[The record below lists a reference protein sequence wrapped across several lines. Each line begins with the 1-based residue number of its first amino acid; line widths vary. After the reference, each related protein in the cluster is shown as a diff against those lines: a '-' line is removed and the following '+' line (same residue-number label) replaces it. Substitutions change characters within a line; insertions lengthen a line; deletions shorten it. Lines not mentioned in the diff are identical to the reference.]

1 MKTIVFGSWAIV
13 LSLIVLSVLILPA
26 CGSLYKVKSSDLH
39 QLKSKE
45 ENTFLSQES
54 KAESLHSVGSLF
66 QSDSSNYW
74 LWFESSHPFIFH
86 SDKGLEAENGKLI
99 LGGNRL
105 LSNVVQENKL
115 QLISSNKDSAAYAN
129 LERVEKSVLKELEK
143 EKKAENWLW
152 LWLLGG
158 ALLLYLVYQRMA
170 KMKL

>member
-1 MKTIVFGSWAIV
+1 MISF
-13 LSLIVLSVLILPA
+13 LLIIPG
-26 CGSLYKVKSSDLH
+26 CGNLHKLKSSDWY
-39 QLKSKE
+39 QLKTKQ
-45 ENTFLSQES
+45 ENTLISHES
-54 KAESLHSVGSLF
+54 SLDSLYTAASIF
-66 QSDSSNYW
+66 QSDSSNHW
-74 LWFESSHPFIFH
+74 LWFQSSHPFIFH
-86 SDKGLEAENGKLI
+86 PDKGLEAENGKLI

-129 LERVEKSVLKELEK
+129 LERVEKSVLKELEI
-143 EKKAENWLW
+143 ERKAGNWLW

>member
-66 QSDSSNYW
+66 QSDSSNHW
-74 LWFESSHPFIFH
+74 LWFESSHPFIFYP
-86 SDKGLEAENGKLI
+86 DKGLEAEAGKLVI
-99 LGGNRL
+99 GGNRL
-105 LSNVVQENKL
+105 QSNIIQENTFRL
-115 QLISSNKDSAAYAN
+115 SSANRDSVVYRN
-129 LERVEKSVLKELEK
+129 LEKAERKLLKETEKRKTKHSSLWWLLLLLPFLCFVEKRRRS
-143 EKKAENWLW
+143 KAN
-152 LWLLGG
+152 
-158 ALLLYLVYQRMA
+158 R
-170 KMKL
+170 